1 MVPLQ
6 VPIVHFY
13 TKKDCPLCEEAKD
26 LLKLLQR
33 EIPFTLLEIDIY
45 SNDKL
50 LQQYGLM
57 IPVVSLNDEIIQYGK
72 VDIDEIRQKLTQF

>member
-1 MVPLQ
+1 MR

-33 EIPFTLLEIDIY
+33 EKTFTLLEVDIY
-45 SNDKL
+45 ANDRL
-50 LQQYGLM
+50 LEQYGLM
-57 IPVVSLNDEIIQYGK
+57 IPVVEVDGEIIQYGK
-72 VDIDEIRQKLTQF
+72 IDIDDVRHVLT